1 MTRAEYERTRVLPE
15 RKRATRNG
23 KRSIDS
29 FVKSIR
35 DRLSVE
41 SPDDLEKFDNDIA
54 ARLTT
59 LYFYFTKYIMARWP
73 VEGITVAAAASSA
86 SKVWYCDNLLDG
98 YGIVVTE
105 ERLLMKHAMGIDRE
119 AV

>member
-1 MTRAEYERTRVLPE
+1 MTRGEYDRTRKLPE

-23 KRSIDS
+23 KRSIDA
-29 FVKSIR
+29 FVKSVR

-41 SPDDLEKFDNDIA
+41 DIAGLELFDTDLA
-54 ARLTT
+54 ARLTV
-59 LYFYFTKYIMARWP
+59 LYFYFTKYIIARWQ

-86 SKVWYCDNLLDG
+86 TKVWYCDNLLDG
-98 YGIVVTE
+98 YGRVVTE
-105 ERLLMKHAMGIDRE
+105 ERLLMKHAMGLDRE